1 MQKKI
6 DKLNKEE
13 NDEYD
18 IAGYHMIA
26 VSTPNSGIDSFQGE
40 SPKVAKVLHKET
52 EMYTMRENIRRSS
65 REMILVYLITI
76 FEEFL
81 SNVLKNLFM
90 KRPEILKS
98 SEKKVSYQEAFQCK
112 TLNEL
117 LKHISEKE
125 VKDLIGYDIE
135 EFGKYL
141 SKTHH
146 LDLTKHKEW
155 KQFKEF
161 FYRRHAIIHNYGF
174 PDSKY
179 IFKTGYKGNKDAWL
193 ETDKRYLDNAFRIFK
208 EYSIGIAIFF
218 WNKHPNGI

>member
-146 LDLTKHKEW
+146 LDLEL
-155 KQFKEF
+155 
-161 FYRRHAIIHNYGF
+161 F
-174 PDSKY
+174 PSKN
-179 IFKTGYKGNKDAWL
+179 F
-193 ETDKRYLDNAFRIFK
+193 
-208 EYSIGIAIFF
+208 SIGVMLLYTIMVFLTLNIYLKQDTKETKMHGWKPTNDIWTMHLGFLK
-218 WNKHPNGI
+218 NILLE